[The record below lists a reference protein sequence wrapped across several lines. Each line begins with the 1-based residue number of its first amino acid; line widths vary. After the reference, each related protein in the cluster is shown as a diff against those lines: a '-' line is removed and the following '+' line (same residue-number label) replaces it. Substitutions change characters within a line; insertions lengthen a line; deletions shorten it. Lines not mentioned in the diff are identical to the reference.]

1 MPQYKIVRH
10 YKEYSI
16 DFLVNEIVS
25 LIYLAKIFDFKNLD
39 RVKRKYLSKKLGVI
53 SHFLCDY
60 MCLPHKEN
68 MTFKGSFREHC
79 KYEKDLNKFAKS
91 HVFTE
96 NVIEL
101 EPIDLFEFETVN
113 LKQLVIN
120 YIDKV
125 EEEYSKSVSFEQ
137 DLDFA
142 LNLSLNMS
150 CFIIEVAEALAAEKD
165 LRHSFV
171 F

>member
-1 MPQYKIVRH
+1 MRH

-25 LIYLAKIFDFKNLD
+25 LIYLSKIFDFKKLD
-39 RVKRKYLSKKLGVI
+39 RFKKKYFSKKLGVI
-53 SHFLCDY
+53 SHFLSDY

-68 MTFKGSFREHC
+68 MTFDNSFREHC

-91 HVFTE
+91 HSFTE
-96 NVIEL
+96 DVIEL
-101 EPIDLFEFETVN
+101 EPIDLFKSETVN
-113 LKQLVIN
+113 LKELVIN

-125 EEEYSKSVSFEQ
+125 EREYSKKVSFGQ

-142 LNLSLNMS
+142 LNLSFNMS
-150 CFIIEVAEALAAEKD
+150 CFFLEVAEALATEKE
-165 LRHSFV
+165 LRYSLV

>member
-1 MPQYKIVRH
+1 M
-10 YKEYSI
+10 
-16 DFLVNEIVS
+16 VNEIVS
-25 LIYLAKIFDFKNLD
+25 LIYLSKIFDFKNLD
-39 RVKRKYLSKKLGVI
+39 RVKRKYFSKKLGVI

-68 MTFKGSFREHC
+68 MTFNGSFREHC

-165 LRHSFV
+165 LRYSFV